1 MLSAF
6 VVGYILFY
14 ANWQAVF
21 ILVMILFV
29 IFVVFLLSLNIDEK
43 VEEAIEHKQNNE
55 KVKIAFLCKPVILM
69 AMALFCIVYT
79 EQIMNYYNQPHL
91 HFDLG
96 FNMKD
101 VGLLVAV
108 YTTAQLLGRVIFGKF
123 LLPRV
128 RVERYL
134 IVSALVFALAIFIF
148 I

>member
-43 VEEAIEHKQNNE
+43 VEEAIEHKQNGE

-79 EQIMNYYNQPHL
+79 EQIMNYYNRPHL

-108 YTTAQLLGRVIFGKF
+108 YNYCSITW
-123 LLPRV
+123 
-128 RVERYL
+128 
-134 IVSALVFALAIFIF
+134 
-148 I
+148 